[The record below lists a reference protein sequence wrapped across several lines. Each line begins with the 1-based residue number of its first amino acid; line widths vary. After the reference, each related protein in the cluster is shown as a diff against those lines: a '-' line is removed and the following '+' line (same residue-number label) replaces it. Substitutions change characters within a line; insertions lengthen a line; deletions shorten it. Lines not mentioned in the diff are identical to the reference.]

1 LPGDTSSAAG
11 ECVTLMAA
19 AGAVIH
25 LFPTGQGNVVGHPV
39 EPVMKLTANPCTAQT
54 MAEHIDLDCSGL
66 LRREYTLA
74 QSGDMLLHVV
84 ERTING
90 RLTCAESLGHREFVL
105 TKLYPSA

>member
-1 LPGDTSSAAG
+1 
-11 ECVTLMAA
+11 
-19 AGAVIH
+19 
-25 LFPTGQGNVVGHPV
+25 
-39 EPVMKLTANPCTAQT
+39 

-66 LRREYTLA
+66 LRREYTLTE
-74 QSGDMLLHVV
+74 SGDMLLDVV